1 MSSAPPGQLAAPLAP
16 TAEATPQGSRLDRSP
31 RPEMVSIVV
40 PCLNEELTIGEFVD
54 WCFEGLRG
62 CGVEGEVVIVD
73 SSSDRSPEIAAEHG
87 ARVIRVPRRGL
98 GRAYIDAIPHI
109 EGEWVI
115 MGDCDLTYDFRE
127 LEAFVEKLR
136 EGCDFVMGTRTKGY
150 IEPGAMPR
158 LHRYF
163 GSPITT
169 WILNVIYRT
178 GFSDIHCG
186 MRGTALDALRR
197 MKLESQGWEYASEMI
212 LKAKKLGLRT
222 TEVPVHFYKDREGRE
237 SHLKRIGWSAPWTAG
252 WNSLKM
258 MLLFAPEF
266 FLLVP
271 GVVLLALG
279 LLLMAALAPGPIQIG
294 DVGIDL
300 HWMLLGLVIST
311 LGYSAFQLAVLARVH
326 HGFEPQFTARALGL
340 LSYNRGMAG
349 SAALI
354 ALGLAPNLVLVVDW
368 LAGDFRLAD
377 INHPAVFGLG
387 LIVLGFQTFAFT
399 LLLHILGRQKPGS
412 QAT

>member
-1 MSSAPPGQLAAPLAP
+1 VSIRTGQLAALQAVAP
-16 TAEATPQGSRLDRSP
+16 DAETERSRRDGP
-31 RPEMVSIVV
+31 RLGMVSIVV

-54 WCFEGLRG
+54 WCFEGLRRS
-62 CGVEGEVVIVD
+62 GVQGEVVIVD
-73 SSSDRSPEIAAEHG
+73 SSSDRSPEIAADHG
-87 ARVIRVPRRGL
+87 ARVVRVPKRGL
-98 GRAYIDAIPHI
+98 GNAYVDAIPHI

-127 LEAFVEKLR
+127 LEPFVR
-136 EGCDFVMGTRTKGY
+136 ELKAGHDFVMGTRTKGY
-150 IEPGAMPR
+150 IQPGAMPR

-169 WILNVIYRT
+169 WILNVIYRA

-186 MRGTALDALRR
+186 MRALTLDALRR
-197 MKLESQGWEYASEMI
+197 MKLESGGWEYASEMI
-212 LKAKKLGLRT
+212 LKSRKLGLST
-222 TEVPVHFYKDREGRE
+222 TEVPVRFYKDREGRE
-237 SHLKRIGWSAPWTAG
+237 SHLKRIGWKAPWEAG
-252 WNSLKM
+252 WNSLKV

-271 GVVLLALG
+271 GLVLLALG
-279 LLLMAALAPGPIQIG
+279 VFVMAALAPGPIQVG
-294 DVGIDL
+294 DVGLDL

-326 HGFEPQFTARALGL
+326 YDFQPRFTERALHL
-340 LSYNRGMAG
+340 LSYNRGMAL

-354 ALGLAPNLVLVVDW
+354 ALGLTPNLVLVLDW
-368 LAGDFRLAD
+368 LASGFRLTD
-377 INHPAVFGLG
+377 ISHPAVAGLG

-399 LLLHILGRQKPGS
+399 LLLHILGRRKPG
-412 QAT
+412 AGTN